1 MPPSP
6 VPPVSAPPLRT
17 RAVAAGHLRAF
28 VAAAEHLNFRAAAD
42 ALALTPSAVSRQ
54 IQALEDD
61 VGVPLFLRHTR
72 AVELTSAGVHLLR
85 AVAPSLERIDA
96 AVRQLRQTAGRKS
109 VAITTWASFAAMWL
123 IPKLEA
129 FQREFPDIDIRIDT
143 SDTVMDMETTDV
155 DLALRYSRAPEN
167 ACAERLFGEQLA
179 VVASPWLL
187 RSQPAIRTPADA
199 ARFTLIETGDAQRLP
214 QLAWLGWQR
223 WFHAHGCAP
232 LQPPR
237 WLYFNYAHQIVQAAL
252 AGQGLAI
259 ARLPLVADALAS
271 GDLVEVLPTHRLDS
285 PLAYWLL
292 PGPRSAQRPEVQAFC
307 GWLRTQAALTRAAM
321 ETAPAIS

>member
-1 MPPSP
+1 MPSSPPPSP
-6 VPPVSAPPLRT
+6 GPALRT

-42 ALALTPSAVSRQ
+42 TLALTPSAVSRQ
-54 IQALEDD
+54 IQALEDE

-72 AVELTSAGVHLLR
+72 AVELTGAGVQLLR
-85 AVAPSLERIDA
+85 AVAPGLERIDA
-96 AVRQLRQTAGRKS
+96 AVRQLRQAAGRKS

-123 IPKLEA
+123 IPRLEA

-155 DLALRYSRAPEN
+155 DLALRYSGAPES
-167 ACAERLFGEQLA
+167 ASAERLFGEQLA

-187 RSQPAIRTPADA
+187 RSQPTIRTPADA

-223 WFHAHGCAP
+223 WFHAHGCEP

-271 GDLVEVLPTHRLDS
+271 GDLVEVLPSHRLDS

-292 PGPRSAQRPEVQAFC
+292 PGPRSAPRPEVQAFC
-307 GWLRTQAALTRAAM
+307 DWLRAQAALTRAAM
-321 ETAPAIS
+321 GTP

>member
-1 MPPSP
+1 MPSLPPPSP
-6 VPPVSAPPLRT
+6 GPAPLRT
-17 RAVAAGHLRAF
+17 RTVAAGHLRAF

-42 ALALTPSAVSRQ
+42 TLALTPSAVSRQ
-54 IQALEDD
+54 IQALEDE
-61 VGVPLFLRHTR
+61 VGVALFLRHTR
-72 AVELTSAGVHLLR
+72 AVELTGAGVQLLR
-85 AVAPSLERIDA
+85 AVAPGLERIDA
-96 AVRQLRQTAGRKS
+96 AVRQLRQAAGRKS

-123 IPKLEA
+123 IPRLEA

-155 DLALRYSRAPEN
+155 DLALRYSRAPES
-167 ACAERLFGEQLA
+167 ASAERLFGEQLA

-223 WFHAHGCAP
+223 WFHAHGCEP

-292 PGPRSAQRPEVQAFC
+292 PGPRSALRPEVQAFC
-307 GWLRTQAALTRAAM
+307 DWLRAQAALTRSAMGAA
-321 ETAPAIS
+321 P